1 MTPMELTHSKRLAG
15 RAARPGF
22 AFTEILF
29 AVMVLALGFIMIA
42 AMFPVTIRQTQS
54 TVEET
59 SGAHLAK
66 GAVDY
71 LQSIASND
79 MFPYTV
85 PPITTVIP
93 HQPDLTK
100 QAEVVSLRDIKD
112 YSVSVPQP
120 PPAWGDKAVND
131 QYPAYYTVRG
141 NMINPNNPR
150 EAWIPFYRRE
160 ANSQVAQVIVV
171 AVQSRN
177 RDQYVS
183 QYSPYRLNTAQ
194 KVYTDFERPIGL
206 PPGMTVAPAPATLE
220 PLAVAVDITYDATA
234 GHGVAQIDVPGRG
247 RAAPGAYLI
256 IALDTTPPPPPPTP
270 IRLGQSTGRVY
281 QLGNAIDEA
290 AGTWELTPGSDMIRT
305 NANPT
310 ILNGGDDNN
319 VVAGRAYLIGRG
331 YTDPTDAT
339 QGYAGPAQDIAVY
352 TGFISIPPTPTP

>member
-1 MTPMELTHSKRLAG
+1 MGLTNSKRLVR
-15 RAARPGF
+15 RAARLGF

-42 AMFPVTIRQTQS
+42 AIFPVTIRQTQS

-85 PPITTVIP
+85 PPRTGVIP
-93 HQPDLTK
+93 PQPDLNL
-100 QAEVVSLRDIKD
+100 QAEVVSLRDIKA
-112 YSVSVPQP
+112 YGVSMPQP
-120 PPAWGDKAVND
+120 PPAWGKQNATPND
-131 QYPAYYTVRG
+131 FFPGYYTVRG

-183 QYSPYRLNTAQ
+183 QYSPYRLNSAG
-194 KVYTDFERPIGL
+194 KVYTDFEPPIGF
-206 PPGMTVAPAPATLE
+206 PPGMTTGPVPATLE
-220 PLAVAVDITYDATA
+220 PLRVAVDITYNASA
-234 GHGVAQIDVPGRG
+234 GHGVAQIDLPGRG

-256 IALDTTPPPPPPTP
+256 ISLDTTPPPTSL
-270 IRLGQSTGRVY
+270 RVGQSTGRVY
-281 QLGNAIDEA
+281 QLGNPIDEA
-290 AGTWELTPGSDMIRT
+290 AGTWELTPASDMIRT

-319 VVAGRAYLIGRG
+319 IVGATAYLIGRG

-352 TGFISIPPTPTP
+352 TGFISIPPTPIP